1 MIGKIIAL
9 LAGQTVR
16 RRSGA
21 TGRSNGST
29 ERAEGLIA
37 AASLRHQHAAGEP
50 GAGGACDVAVIATGA
65 LSAENKVGCQ
75 PTAKIEP
82 RERDS
87 KLASTTPQKTD
98 YFDVVIVGDADAAL
112 SS

>member
-1 MIGKIIAL
+1 
-9 LAGQTVR
+9 LAGADGTTSEWR
-16 RRSGA
+16 NRTIKRL
-21 TGRSNGST
+21 T

-65 LSAENKVGCQ
+65 VSAENKVGCQ

-82 RERDS
+82 SERDS
-87 KLASTTPQKTD
+87 KLA
-98 YFDVVIVGDADAAL
+98 
-112 SS
+112 